1 MAEQRKIPPSDISS
15 IYAKQPQLPPLAAV
29 RAFEAAARHL
39 SFTRA
44 AEELNMSQAAVSYQ
58 IKLLEK
64 RLGLPLFERLPR
76 QVVLSEAG
84 QRLAPP
90 LLEAFQSMRA
100 AFAALSA
107 RSGSE
112 LSITTLPTIGVSW
125 LAPRLGAF
133 QLAQPRLSVRL
144 DCSIRLFDLAQG
156 EFDVAIRS
164 GDRQDDH
171 QGDGGGGGSHWPG
184 MEAHRLM
191 NDSYTPL
198 LSPQLLRTL
207 GRARLKPADLL
218 KFPLYGRPED
228 WRHWLGQAGV
238 AFDERRMMK
247 GVDSSLQHVEVS
259 AALSGHGV
267 AMANPQF
274 YRRELAAGTLLQPFE
289 RVLQSQKDYWLVY
302 PSDQRHTAKL
312 RAFRDWILAQARDT
326 AQD

>member
-1 MAEQRKIPPSDISS
+1 MPGQRKIPLLDISS
-15 IYAKQPQLPPLAAV
+15 IYVKQHQLPPLSAV

-44 AEELNMSQAAVSYQ
+44 ADELNMTQAAVSYQ

-76 QVVLSEAG
+76 QVALTEAG
-84 QRLAPP
+84 QRLAPQ
-90 LLEAFQSMRA
+90 LIEAFKSMRT
-100 AFAALSA
+100 AFAAVSA

-133 QLAQPRLSVRL
+133 QLAQPKLSVRL
-144 DCSIRLFDLAQG
+144 DCSIRLFDLTQG
-156 EFDVAIRS
+156 EFDVALRS
-164 GDRQDDH
+164 GN
-171 QGDGGGGGSHWPG
+171 GDWPN
-184 MEAHRLM
+184 METQRLM
-191 NDSYTPL
+191 SDSYTPL

-207 GRARLKPADLL
+207 GRAKPRPADLL

-228 WRHWLGQAGV
+228 WRHWLSETGV

-247 GVDSSLQHVEVS
+247 GVESSLQHVEVS

-274 YRRELAAGTLLQPFE
+274 YRRELAAGTLVQPFDL
-289 RVLQSQKDYWLVY
+289 VLQADSDYWLVY
-302 PSDQRHTAKL
+302 PRDQRHAAKI
-312 RAFRDWILAQARDT
+312 RAFRDWILAEAGKS
-326 AQD
+326 